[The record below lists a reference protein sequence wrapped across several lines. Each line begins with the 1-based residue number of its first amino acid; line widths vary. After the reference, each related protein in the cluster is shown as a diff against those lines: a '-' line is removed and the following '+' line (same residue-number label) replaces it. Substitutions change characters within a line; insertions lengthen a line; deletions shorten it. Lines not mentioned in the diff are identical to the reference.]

1 MYKLFTI
8 VGARPQ
14 FIKAAALSR
23 AIAADCPAIAE
34 TLVHTG
40 QHYDEDMSGV
50 FFEEMGIPPPGFNLH
65 AGSGNHGSQTASM
78 LHALEELFIAEKPDA
93 VLVYGDTNSTLAGAL
108 AASKLGIPVIHVEAG
123 LRSFNKAMPEEI
135 NRILTDHV
143 SSLLFAPTGT
153 GVDNLLREG
162 FALRPAG
169 EGRAN
174 HPAVIRTGDVMY
186 DNALYY
192 RGPAAAKTG
201 DWFAGLGLHEGGFCL
216 ATIHRNANTDDPV
229 RLRAILEGLGRAA
242 ELTGGPIVLPLHP
255 RTRKM
260 MARFAETDSFFENLP
275 ASIRLIPP
283 ASYLQ
288 MVRLE
293 SACTLVLTDSGGV
306 QKEAYFYG
314 KPCVVLRP
322 ETEWLE
328 LLEAGAAR
336 LADANPVLI
345 ENAVREFRDSAR
357 EVPAGLYGDGHSAD
371 RIAADLLAFF
381 RN

>member
-1 MYKLFTI
+1 
-8 VGARPQ
+8 
-14 FIKAAALSR
+14 
-23 AIAADCPAIAE
+23 
-34 TLVHTG
+34 
-40 QHYDEDMSGV
+40 
-50 FFEEMGIPPPGFNLH
+50 MGIPRPGFHLH
-65 AGSGNHGSQTASM
+65 TGSGSHGSQTAAM
-78 LHALEELFIAEKPDA
+78 LRALEELFMDEKPDA

-108 AASKLGIPVIHVEAG
+108 AASKMGIAVIHVEAG

-153 GVDNLLREG
+153 GVENLLREG

-186 DNALYY
+186 DNALHY
-192 RGPAAAKTG
+192 RGRAAEKTRE
-201 DWFAGLGLHEGGFCL
+201 WFAGLGLSEGSFCL
-216 ATIHRNANTDDPV
+216 ATIHRNANTDDPL
-229 RLRAILEGLGRAA
+229 RLRAILQGIGRAA
-242 ELTGGPIVLPLHP
+242 ALTGGPVVLPLHP

-260 MARFAETDSFFENLP
+260 MAHFAETDSFFENLP
-275 ASIRLIPP
+275 PSIRLIPP

-293 SACTLVLTDSGGV
+293 SACSMVLTDSGGV

-336 LADANPVLI
+336 LADADPALI
-345 ENAVREFRDSAR
+345 ENAVREFRDSPR
-357 EVPAGLYGDGHSAD
+357 EVPAGLYGDGHSAA
-371 RIAADLLAFF
+371 RIAAALLDFF
-381 RN
+381 RS